1 MTAEIQFT
9 YAIPCSR
16 CGKPVEPTWEDLG
29 DGYRKPTYEGM
40 RFAAFFDPPLRF
52 DLQIS
57 REDPETQERMREG
70 HPLCDDCME
79 DLMDWL
85 EGETE

>member
-1 MTAEIQFT
+1 MMTKFEFT

-16 CGKPVEPTWEDLG
+16 CGKPVEPVWDDIGHGQRT
-29 DGYRKPTYEGM
+29 PSYEGM
-40 RFAAFFDPPLRF
+40 RFEMFPSHSFRFALPIIRDDPA
-52 DLQIS
+52 
-57 REDPETQERMREG
+57 TQARMREG

-85 EGETE
+85 EGASE